1 MSVGEKTDRQV
12 LDPETQRRFEALAL
26 PYLGHLYRLAV
37 RLKRTTQDAEDLVQ
51 ETYVKALL
59 AFPALRD
66 PERIRPWLCQILS
79 RLVYD
84 DYRSE
89 PREVAVGDLAEL
101 DRFSLYDLIDQE
113 DPFPYSDQLHRDFLA
128 RFDDGEVRRAL
139 LALPEAYR
147 VPLVTMAYFTHAE
160 ARTIIRDT
168 YAQIAPGSR
177 TVAERLYAPE
187 ELDGLP
193 KASVDL
199 ALGVGHP
206 IRHAQLRPGDV
217 VLDVGCGAGIDTL
230 LAARLVGP
238 GGHVI
243 GLDMTPAM
251 VERAREHAAIAGF
264 GWVEIRE
271 GLMEAIPL
279 GDSAVGVVV
288 TNGALNLSTRKS
300 RALAEMLR
308 VLRPGG
314 RLALADLVVT
324 EALPEDVL
332 RSAPAFAA

>member
-147 VPLVTMAYFTHAE
+147 VPLVL
-160 ARTIIRDT
+160 
-168 YAQIAPGSR
+168 
-177 TVAERLYAPE
+177 LYVE
-187 ELDGLP
+187 ELSY
-193 KASVDL
+193 KEL
-199 ALGVGHP
+199 A
-206 IRHAQLRPGDV
+206 
-217 VLDVGCGAGIDTL
+217 DTL
-230 LAARLVGP
+230 GCPVGTIMSRLHRGRK
-238 GGHVI
+238 I
-243 GLDMTPAM
+243 L
-251 VERAREHAAIAGF
+251 ERELWECAKQRGI
-264 GWVEIRE
+264 VR
-271 GLMEAIPL
+271 
-279 GDSAVGVVV
+279 
-288 TNGALNLSTRKS
+288 TR
-300 RALAEMLR
+300 
-308 VLRPGG
+308 
-314 RLALADLVVT
+314 
-324 EALPEDVL
+324 
-332 RSAPAFAA
+332 